1 LSQTEPPA
9 AARASSFGGNLVR
22 RVGTALVALPLLLL
36 ALFLGPDWL
45 FVGIVA
51 GAVAIGAWEFFD
63 LAQKTSLPP
72 FRAAGL
78 VVTAALFLEVAFPA
92 FRFPV
97 VPAVAAILLAFLLWR
112 HGDFGQTVGGAAST
126 LLGGV
131 YLGALGGAIAGLR
144 LLPPDAEGPLRVLL
158 LCAIIMGSDT
168 LAFFTGR
175 ALGRHPLAPRISP
188 GKTVEGALGGLAGGV
203 AGALA
208 VRALG
213 LDVPLADGVLLGVAV
228 AAAGTIGDLVESL
241 FKRWAG
247 VKDSGVLF
255 PGHGGMLD
263 RLDSLLFG
271 APVLYYYFLGLR

>member
-1 LSQTEPPA
+1 LSNL
-9 AARASSFGGNLVR
+9 AS
-22 RVGTALVALPLLLL
+22 RVATAVVALPLLFL

-45 FVGIVA
+45 FVGLVA
-51 GAVAIGAWEFFD
+51 GAVAVGAWEFFEI
-63 LAQKTSLPP
+63 AEKMQPTA
-72 FRAAGL
+72 FRVAGL
-78 VVTAALFLEVAFPA
+78 LVTAVLFFEVAFPGLP
-92 FRFPV
+92 FPV
-97 VPAVAAILLAFLLWR
+97 WPAAVPVFLTFLLWR
-112 HGDFGQTVGGAAST
+112 RADFGPAVGGAAST
-126 LLGGV
+126 LLGAV

-144 LLPPDAEGPLRVLL
+144 LLPPESEGPLRVLL
-158 LCAIIMGSDT
+158 LLAIIMGSDT
-168 LAFFTGR
+168 LAYFTGR
-175 ALGRHPLAPRISP
+175 AVGRHRLAPRISP

-208 VRALG
+208 VRAFGLG
-213 LDVPLADGVLLGVAV
+213 LPLSDAVLLGVAV
-228 AAAGTIGDLVESL
+228 AAAGIIGDLVESL

>member
-1 LSQTEPPA
+1 LTSEPPA
-9 AARASSFGGNLVR
+9 AGPPAGAFVRNLAR
-22 RVGTALVALPLLLL
+22 RVGTALVALPLILL

-45 FVGIVA
+45 FVGLVA
-51 GAVAIGAWEFFD
+51 SAVAVGAWEFFD
-63 LAQKTSLPP
+63 IAEKTSLAP
-72 FRAAGL
+72 FRFSGL
-78 VVTAALFLEVAFPA
+78 AVTAALFLAVAFPA
-92 FRFPV
+92 FRFPAL
-97 VPAVAAILLAFLLWR
+97 PAVAVVFLASLLWR
-112 HGDFGQTVGGAAST
+112 RADFGLAVGGAASA

-131 YLGALGGAIAGLR
+131 YLGALGGTIAGLR
-144 LLPPDAEGPLRVLL
+144 LLPPDSEGPLRVLL
-158 LCAIIMGSDT
+158 LCAVIMGSDT

-175 ALGRHPLAPRISP
+175 VLGRHALAPRISP

-213 LDVPLADGVLLGVAV
+213 LDVPVADGVLLGVAV
-228 AAAGTIGDLVESL
+228 AVAGMLGDLVESL